1 MSRTENGVKINSF
14 ADMFGGKKTSVV
26 EVPLGDLYPFKEHP
40 FKVLDDEKM
49 EETVESIRKE
59 GVLTPALVRPR
70 IEGGYEII
78 SGHRRKRACEILGM
92 ETMPVMVRN
101 YSDDEAIIAMVDT
114 NIQRENILP
123 SEKARAYKMK
133 YDAMK
138 HQGSREGGSTFE
150 NIGESAGDS
159 AKTVQRYVYLA
170 GLNEKLLSLVDD
182 KKIPFIPAVDLS
194 FMREKEQGWIADI
207 LGENNI
213 SISKEMGASLK
224 AMSQKRELS
233 KELIEH
239 ILLAKKPKPRK
250 ITIGNDRLSEFFEEE
265 ITDEEI
271 EEIIYR
277 LLSDWKNGKKGR

>member
-26 EVPLGDLYPFKEHP
+26 EVPLGDLYPFKGHP

-207 LGENNI
+207 LEENNI

>member
-26 EVPLGDLYPFKEHP
+26 EVPLGDLYPFKGHP

-123 SEKARAYKMK
+123 SEK
-133 YDAMK
+133 
-138 HQGSREGGSTFE
+138 G
-150 NIGESAGDS
+150 
-159 AKTVQRYVYLA
+159 
-170 GLNEKLLSLVDD
+170 
-182 KKIPFIPAVDLS
+182 
-194 FMREKEQGWIADI
+194 
-207 LGENNI
+207 
-213 SISKEMGASLK
+213 
-224 AMSQKRELS
+224 
-233 KELIEH
+233 H
-239 ILLAKKPKPRK
+239 IR
-250 ITIGNDRLSEFFEEE
+250 
-265 ITDEEI
+265 
-271 EEIIYR
+271 
-277 LLSDWKNGKKGR
+277 

>member
-26 EVPLGDLYPFKEHP
+26 EVPLGDLYPFKGHP

-207 LGENNI
+207 LEENNI
-213 SISKEMGASLK
+213 SISKEIGASLK